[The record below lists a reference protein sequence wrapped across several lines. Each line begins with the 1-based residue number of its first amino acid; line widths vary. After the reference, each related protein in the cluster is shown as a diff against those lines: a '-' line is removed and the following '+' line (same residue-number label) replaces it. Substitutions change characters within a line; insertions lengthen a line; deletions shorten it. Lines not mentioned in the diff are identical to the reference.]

1 MARVTLS
8 SSISVPFTVA
18 ATPPVRPV
26 SEVSSSGMA
35 SSSLLVH
42 PTTPATQQTESA
54 VAIANLK
61 MRLVFISDTYRCRF
75 GSNIRIFYTHTRAC
89 TDYSYSRSLPFG
101 VSNIIMVNSFRY
113 ASIYKA
119 GNQLKQENIR
129 NVAIIAHVDHGKTTL
144 VDRLLWASHV
154 FRDNQQVE
162 ERVLD
167 SNDQERERG
176 ITILSKNIAIKYK
189 GVKINV
195 IDTPGHADFGGEVER
210 VLNMADG
217 ALLIVDAYEGPKP
230 QTRFVLSHAL
240 QRGLRIVVVVNKI
253 DRPNANPEEAVDKVF
268 DLMVELGATDEQ
280 LDFPVVYAS
289 AVNGYAR
296 FDPDDGNMDMV
307 PLLDTI
313 LEAIPSPDVDVDGP
327 VALQI
332 CTVDHSSYEGRI
344 GVGRLNSGKLHE
356 KENVLVV
363 KPDGAQNN
371 AQIRKLYTF
380 ENLGKIEE
388 SEASA
393 GDIVAVIG
401 IEDADIGDILTDPEN
416 PVEMDPISVEEPTM
430 AVVFEA
436 STSPL
441 VGREGDIVGA
451 RQLKERLM
459 REKES
464 NISMRINELEDK
476 SGIEVAGRGV
486 LHLSVLMETM
496 RREGFEFQ
504 VGRPRVVYKTSD
516 AGEKLEPI
524 EEATVDVPNEYSGKA
539 IEVMGTAGGIMDD
552 MASDETMTHLTFRI
566 PTRGTMGLKTRL
578 LNATHGEAMLF
589 HHFKEYGPFSGEM
602 AGRKNGGMIAMSTG
616 KAVAYA
622 LDTLQERG
630 RLFVGPGDECY
641 EGMIVGESAKEG
653 DMVVNV
659 EKSKNLGNQRSS
671 GADKAIQLTPPITFT
686 LEEALEYIQDDE
698 LVEITPESIRLR
710 KRLLSATD
718 RKKASKK

>member
-1 MARVTLS
+1 
-8 SSISVPFTVA
+8 
-18 ATPPVRPV
+18 
-26 SEVSSSGMA
+26 
-35 SSSLLVH
+35 
-42 PTTPATQQTESA
+42 
-54 VAIANLK
+54 
-61 MRLVFISDTYRCRF
+61 MR
-75 GSNIRIFYTHTRAC
+75 
-89 TDYSYSRSLPFG
+89 
-101 VSNIIMVNSFRY
+101 
-113 ASIYKA
+113 
-119 GNQLKQENIR
+119 QEHLR

-144 VDRLLWASHV
+144 VDRLLYTSGV
-154 FRDNQQVE
+154 FRKNQQVA

-176 ITILSKNIAIKYK
+176 ITILSKNIYIHYK
-189 GVKINV
+189 DVKINV

-240 QRGLRIVVVVNKI
+240 SRGLRIIVVVNKI
-253 DRPNANPEEAVDKVF
+253 DRPNADPEGAVDKVF
-268 DLMVELGATDEQ
+268 DLMVELGASDEQ
-280 LDFPVVYAS
+280 LDFPVIYAS

-296 FDPDDGNMDMV
+296 YSAEDDNMDMI

-313 LEAIPSPDVDVDGP
+313 LEEVPAPEVDPDAP
-327 VALQI
+327 VAMQI

-344 GVGRLNSGKLHE
+344 GVGRLRSGTLHE
-356 KENVLVV
+356 KEQVLVV
-363 KPDGAQNN
+363 KADGAQRN
-371 AQIRKLYTF
+371 AMIRKVYTF
-380 ENLGKIEE
+380 ENLGKAEVPE
-388 SEASA
+388 VHA

-401 IEDADIGDILTDPEN
+401 IEDADIGDVVTDREN
-416 PVEMDPISVEEPTM
+416 PVEMEPIAVEEPTM

-451 RQLKERLM
+451 RQLHERLM

-464 NISMRINELEDK
+464 NISMRITECEDG
-476 SGIEVAGRGV
+476 SGVEVAGRGV

-504 VGRPRVVYKTSD
+504 VGRPQVVYKID
-516 AGEKLEPI
+516 ENGNKLEPI
-524 EEATVDVPNEYSGKA
+524 EEATVDVPNDYAGKA
-539 IEVMGTAGGIMDD
+539 IEVMGTAGGIMED
-552 MASDETMTHLTFRI
+552 MVSDETMTHLTFRI
-566 PTRGTMGLKTRL
+566 PSRGTMGLKTRI
-578 LNATHGEAMLF
+578 LNATHGEAILF

-602 AGRKNGGMIAMSTG
+602 MGRRNGSMIAMSTG

-630 RLFVGPGDECY
+630 RMFVSPGDECY
-641 EGMIVGESAKEG
+641 EGMLVGESAKEG

-659 EKSKNLGNQRSS
+659 EKTKQLGNQRSS
-671 GADKAIQLTPPITFT
+671 TADKAIQLTPPITFT

-698 LVEITPESIRLR
+698 QVEVTPLSIRMR
-710 KRLLSATD
+710 KRILSTID
-718 RKKASKK
+718 RKKEAKRMMQG

>member
-1 MARVTLS
+1 M
-8 SSISVPFTVA
+8 
-18 ATPPVRPV
+18 
-26 SEVSSSGMA
+26 
-35 SSSLLVH
+35 
-42 PTTPATQQTESA
+42 
-54 VAIANLK
+54 
-61 MRLVFISDTYRCRF
+61 
-75 GSNIRIFYTHTRAC
+75 
-89 TDYSYSRSLPFG
+89 
-101 VSNIIMVNSFRY
+101 
-113 ASIYKA
+113 
-119 GNQLKQENIR
+119 KQENIR

-154 FRDNQQVE
+154 FRENQAVQ

-176 ITILSKNIAIKYK
+176 ITILSKNIAIDYK

-240 QRGLRIVVVVNKI
+240 EQGLRIVVVVNKI
-253 DRPNANPEEAVDKVF
+253 DRPNADPDGAVDKVF
-268 DLMVELGATDEQ
+268 DLMVELGASDEQ
-280 LDFPVVYAS
+280 LDFPVIYAS

-296 FDPDDGNMDMV
+296 YAYDDGNMDMV

-313 LEAIPSPDVDVDGP
+313 LKEIPAPDVDVDGP
-327 VALQI
+327 VALQV

-344 GVGRLNSGKLHE
+344 GIGRLHSGVMHE
-356 KENVLVV
+356 KEQVAVV
-363 KPDGAQNN
+363 KSDCTQYN
-371 AQIRKLYTF
+371 AQIRKVYTF
-380 ENLGKIEE
+380 DKLGKVEVP
-388 SEASA
+388 EAHA
-393 GDIVAVIG
+393 GDIIAVIG
-401 IEDADIGDILTDPEN
+401 VEDADIGDVITDPEN
-416 PVEMDPISVEEPTM
+416 PVEMPPIAVEEPTM
-430 AVVFEA
+430 AIVFEA

-441 VGREGDIVGA
+441 VGREGDIVGG

-464 NISMRINELEDK
+464 NISMRINETEDH
-476 SGIEVAGRGV
+476 SGVEVAGRGV

-504 VGRPRVVYKTSD
+504 VGRPQVVYKID
-516 AGEKLEPI
+516 ENGKKLEPI
-524 EEATVDVPNEYSGKA
+524 EEATVDVPNDYSGKA
-539 IEVMGTAGGIMDD
+539 IEVMGTAGGIMED
-552 MASDETMTHLTFRI
+552 MSSDENTTHLTFSI
-566 PTRGTMGLKTRL
+566 PSRGTMGLKTKI
-578 LNATHGEAMLF
+578 LNATHGEAILF
-589 HHFKEYGPFSGEM
+589 HHFREYGPYSGEM
-602 AGRKNGGMIAMSTG
+602 VGRKNGCMIAMSTG

-630 RLFVGPGDECY
+630 RLFVAPGDECY

-659 EKSKNLGNQRSS
+659 EKTKNLGNQRSS
-671 GADKAIQLTPPITFT
+671 TADKAIQLTPPRTFT
-686 LEEALEYIQDDE
+686 LEEALEYIEDDE
-698 LVEITPESIRLR
+698 LVEITPESIRMR

-718 RKKASKK
+718 RRKANKK

>member
-1 MARVTLS
+1 M
-8 SSISVPFTVA
+8 
-18 ATPPVRPV
+18 
-26 SEVSSSGMA
+26 
-35 SSSLLVH
+35 
-42 PTTPATQQTESA
+42 
-54 VAIANLK
+54 
-61 MRLVFISDTYRCRF
+61 
-75 GSNIRIFYTHTRAC
+75 
-89 TDYSYSRSLPFG
+89 
-101 VSNIIMVNSFRY
+101 
-113 ASIYKA
+113 
-119 GNQLKQENIR
+119 KQENIR

-176 ITILSKNIAIKYK
+176 ITILSKNISINYK

-240 QRGLRIVVVVNKI
+240 ERGLRIVVVVNKI
-253 DRPNANPEEAVDKVF
+253 DRPNADPEGAVDKVF
-268 DLMVELGATDEQ
+268 DLMVELGATDDQ

-296 FDPDDGNMDMV
+296 MTPDDGNMDMV

-313 LEAIPSPDVDVDGP
+313 VSEIPAPEVDIDGP
-327 VALQI
+327 VALQV

-344 GVGRLNSGKLHE
+344 GVGRLVSGTLHE
-356 KENVLVV
+356 KEQVLVV
-363 KPDGAQNN
+363 KADGTERR
-371 AQIRKLYTF
+371 AQIRKVYTF
-380 ENLGKIEE
+380 ENLGKAEVT
-388 SEASA
+388 AADA

-401 IEDADIGDILTDPEN
+401 IEDADIGDIITCPEN
-416 PVEMDPISVEEPTM
+416 PVEMAPIAVEEPTM

-441 VGREGDIVGA
+441 VGREGEIVGG

-504 VGRPRVVYKTSD
+504 VGRPRVVYKTADDGS
-516 AGEKLEPI
+516 KLEPI
-524 EEATVDVPNEYSGKA
+524 EEATVDVPNEYAGKA
-539 IEVMGTAGGIMDD
+539 IEVMGTAGGIMED
-552 MASDETMTHLTFRI
+552 MSSDETMTHLTFRI
-566 PTRGTMGLKTRL
+566 PSRGTMGLKTRI
-578 LNATHGEAMLF
+578 LNATRGEAMLF
-589 HHFKEYGPFSGEM
+589 HHFKEYGPYSGEM

-659 EKSKNLGNQRSS
+659 EKTKSLGNQRSS
-671 GADKAIQLTPPITFT
+671 SADKAIQLTPPITFT
-686 LEEALEYIQDDE
+686 LEEALEYIEDDE
-698 LVEITPESIRLR
+698 LVEVTPQSIRLR

-718 RKKASKK
+718 RKKAAKK

>member
-1 MARVTLS
+1 M
-8 SSISVPFTVA
+8 
-18 ATPPVRPV
+18 
-26 SEVSSSGMA
+26 
-35 SSSLLVH
+35 
-42 PTTPATQQTESA
+42 
-54 VAIANLK
+54 
-61 MRLVFISDTYRCRF
+61 
-75 GSNIRIFYTHTRAC
+75 
-89 TDYSYSRSLPFG
+89 
-101 VSNIIMVNSFRY
+101 
-113 ASIYKA
+113 
-119 GNQLKQENIR
+119 KQENIR

-154 FRDNQQVE
+154 FRENQQVE

-176 ITILSKNIAIKYK
+176 ITILSKNISITYK

-240 QRGLRIVVVVNKI
+240 ERGLRIVVVVNKI
-253 DRPNANPEEAVDKVF
+253 DRPNADPEGAVDKVF
-268 DLMVELGATDEQ
+268 DLMVELGASDEQ

-296 FDPDDGNMDMV
+296 LDPDDGNMDMV

-313 LEAIPSPDVDVDGP
+313 LDEIPAPDVDIDGP

-344 GVGRLNSGKLHE
+344 GVGRLSSGTLHE
-356 KENVLVV
+356 KEQVLVV
-363 KPDGAQNN
+363 KPDGAERR
-371 AQIRKLYTF
+371 AQIRKVYTF
-380 ENLGKIEE
+380 ENLGKAEVT
-388 SEASA
+388 AADA

-401 IEDADIGDILTDPEN
+401 IEDADIGDIITDPES
-416 PVEMDPISVEEPTM
+416 PVTEMAPIAVEEPTM

-441 VGREGDIVGA
+441 VGREGEIVGG

-504 VGRPRVVYKTSD
+504 VGRPRVVYKTAED
-516 AGEKLEPI
+516 GTKLEPI
-524 EEATVDVPNEYSGKA
+524 EEATVDVPNEYAGKA
-539 IEVMGTAGGIMDD
+539 IEVMGTAGGIMEH
-552 MASDETMTHLTFRI
+552 MASDETMTHLSFSI
-566 PTRGTMGLKTRL
+566 PSRGTMGLKTRI

-589 HHFKEYGPFSGEM
+589 HHFKEYGPYTGEM

-630 RLFVGPGDECY
+630 RLFVAPGDDCY

-659 EKSKNLGNQRSS
+659 EKTKNLGNQRSS
-671 GADKAIQLTPPITFT
+671 SADKAIQLTPPITFT
-686 LEEALEYIQDDE
+686 LEEALEYIEDDE
-698 LVEITPESIRLR
+698 LVDVTPQSVRLR

-718 RKKASKK
+718 RKKAKKN

>member
-1 MARVTLS
+1 M
-8 SSISVPFTVA
+8 
-18 ATPPVRPV
+18 
-26 SEVSSSGMA
+26 
-35 SSSLLVH
+35 
-42 PTTPATQQTESA
+42 
-54 VAIANLK
+54 
-61 MRLVFISDTYRCRF
+61 
-75 GSNIRIFYTHTRAC
+75 
-89 TDYSYSRSLPFG
+89 
-101 VSNIIMVNSFRY
+101 
-113 ASIYKA
+113 
-119 GNQLKQENIR
+119 KQENIR

-154 FRDNQQVE
+154 FRENQQVE

-176 ITILSKNIAIKYK
+176 ITILSKNISITYK

-240 QRGLRIVVVVNKI
+240 ERGLRIVVVVNKI
-253 DRPNANPEEAVDKVF
+253 DRPNADPEGAVDKVF
-268 DLMVELGATDEQ
+268 DLMVELGASDEQ

-296 FDPDDGNMDMV
+296 REPDDGNMDMV

-313 LEAIPSPDVDVDGP
+313 LDEIPAPDVDIDGP

-344 GVGRLNSGKLHE
+344 GVGRLSSGTLHE
-356 KENVLVV
+356 KEQVLVV
-363 KPDGAQNN
+363 KPDGAERR
-371 AQIRKLYTF
+371 AQIRKVYTF
-380 ENLGKIEE
+380 ENLGKAEVT
-388 SEASA
+388 AADA

-401 IEDADIGDILTDPEN
+401 IEDADIGDIITAPES
-416 PVEMDPISVEEPTM
+416 PVTEMAPIAVEEPTM

-441 VGREGDIVGA
+441 VGREGEIVGG

-504 VGRPRVVYKTSD
+504 VGRPRVVYKTAED
-516 AGEKLEPI
+516 GTKLEPI
-524 EEATVDVPNEYSGKA
+524 EEATVDEPNEYAGKA
-539 IEVMGTAGGIMDD
+539 IEVMGTAGGIMEH
-552 MASDETMTHLTFRI
+552 MASDETMTHLSFSI
-566 PTRGTMGLKTRL
+566 PSRGTMGLKTRI

-589 HHFKEYGPFSGEM
+589 HHFKEYGPYTGEM

-630 RLFVGPGDECY
+630 RLFVAPGDDCY

-659 EKSKNLGNQRSS
+659 EKTKNLGNQRSS
-671 GADKAIQLTPPITFT
+671 SADKAIQLTPPITFT
-686 LEEALEYIQDDE
+686 LEEALEYIEDDE
-698 LVEITPESIRLR
+698 LVEVTPQSVRLR

-718 RKKASKK
+718 RKKAKKN

>member
-1 MARVTLS
+1 M
-8 SSISVPFTVA
+8 
-18 ATPPVRPV
+18 
-26 SEVSSSGMA
+26 
-35 SSSLLVH
+35 
-42 PTTPATQQTESA
+42 Q
-54 VAIANLK
+54 
-61 MRLVFISDTYRCRF
+61 
-75 GSNIRIFYTHTRAC
+75 
-89 TDYSYSRSLPFG
+89 
-101 VSNIIMVNSFRY
+101 
-113 ASIYKA
+113 
-119 GNQLKQENIR
+119 QENIR

-154 FRDNQQVE
+154 FRENQQVE

-176 ITILSKNIAIKYK
+176 ITILSKNISINYK

-240 QRGLRIVVVVNKI
+240 ERGLRIVVVVNKI
-253 DRPNANPEEAVDKVF
+253 DRPNADPEGAVDKVF
-268 DLMVELGATDEQ
+268 DLMVELGASDEQ

-296 FDPDDGNMDMV
+296 LDPADGNMDMV

-313 LEAIPSPDVDVDGP
+313 LAEIPAPEVDPDGP
-327 VALQI
+327 LALQV

-344 GVGRLNSGKLHE
+344 GVGRLHSGTLRE

-363 KPDGAQNN
+363 KADGSERQAPV
-371 AQIRKLYTF
+371 RKVYTF
-380 ENLGKIEE
+380 ENLGKVEVP
-388 SEASA
+388 EAHA

-401 IEDADIGDILTDPEN
+401 IEDADIGDILTSPDN
-416 PVEMDPISVEEPTM
+416 PVEMEPIAVEEPTM

-436 STSPL
+436 SSSPL
-441 VGREGDIVGA
+441 VGREGEVVGA
-451 RQLKERLM
+451 RQLKERLL

-504 VGRPRVVYKTSD
+504 VGRPRVVYKKAEDGSR
-516 AGEKLEPI
+516 LEPI
-524 EEATVDVPNEYSGKA
+524 EEATVDVPSEYAGKV
-539 IEVMGTAGGIMDD
+539 IEVMGTAGGIMED

-566 PTRGTMGLKTRL
+566 PSRGTMGLKTRV
-578 LNATHGEAMLF
+578 LNVSHGEAVLF
-589 HHFKEYGPFSGEM
+589 HHFKEYGPYSGEM

-630 RLFVGPGDECY
+630 RLFVSPGDECY

-659 EKSKNLGNQRSS
+659 EKTKNLGNQRSS
-671 GADKAIQLTPPITFT
+671 TADKAIQLTPPITFT
-686 LEEALEYIQDDE
+686 LEEALEYIEDDE
-698 LVEITPESIRLR
+698 LVEVTPQSIRLR

-718 RKKASKK
+718 RKKAAKRA

>member
-1 MARVTLS
+1 M
-8 SSISVPFTVA
+8 
-18 ATPPVRPV
+18 
-26 SEVSSSGMA
+26 
-35 SSSLLVH
+35 
-42 PTTPATQQTESA
+42 QNQ
-54 VAIANLK
+54 NL
-61 MRLVFISDTYRCRF
+61 R
-75 GSNIRIFYTHTRAC
+75 NI
-89 TDYSYSRSLPFG
+89 
-101 VSNIIMVNSFRY
+101 
-113 ASIYKA
+113 
-119 GNQLKQENIR
+119 
-129 NVAIIAHVDHGKTTL
+129 AIIAHVDHGKTTL
-144 VDRLLWASHV
+144 VDEMLKQSGVYRE
-154 FRDNQQVE
+154 NQAVVD
-162 ERVLD
+162 RVMD
-167 SNDQERERG
+167 SNDLERERG
-176 ITILSKNIAIKYK
+176 ITITAKNTAVQY
-189 GVKINV
+189 GDVKINIV
-195 IDTPGHADFGGEVER
+195 DTPGHADFGGEVER

-240 QRGLRIVVVVNKI
+240 ERGLRIVVVVNKI
-253 DRPNANPEEAVDKVF
+253 DRPNADPEGAVDKVF

-296 FDPDDGNMDMV
+296 LAPDDGNMDMV

-313 LEAIPSPDVDVDGP
+313 LSEIPAPEVDVDGP
-327 VALQI
+327 VALQV

-344 GVGRLNSGKLHE
+344 GVGRLVSGTLHE
-356 KENVLVV
+356 KEQVLVV
-363 KPDGAQNN
+363 KADGTERR
-371 AQIRKLYTF
+371 AQIRKVYTF
-380 ENLGKIEE
+380 ENLGKAEVT
-388 SEASA
+388 AADA

-401 IEDADIGDILTDPEN
+401 IEDADIGDVITCPDN
-416 PVEMDPISVEEPTM
+416 PVEMAPIAVEEPTM

-436 STSPL
+436 SSSPL
-441 VGREGDIVGA
+441 VGREGEIVGG

-476 SGIEVAGRGV
+476 TGIEVAGRGV

-504 VGRPRVVYKTSD
+504 VGRPRVVYKTAADGS
-516 AGEKLEPI
+516 KLEPI
-524 EEATVDVPNEYSGKA
+524 EEATVDVPNEYAGKA
-539 IEVMGTAGGIMDD
+539 IEVMGTAGGIMED
-552 MASDETMTHLTFRI
+552 MSSDETITHLTFRI
-566 PTRGTMGLKTRL
+566 PSRGTMGLKTRI
-578 LNATHGEAMLF
+578 LNATRGEAMLF
-589 HHFKEYGPFSGEM
+589 HHFKEYGPYSGEM

-659 EKSKNLGNQRSS
+659 EKTKSLGNQRSS
-671 GADKAIQLTPPITFT
+671 SADKAIQLTPPITFT
-686 LEEALEYIQDDE
+686 LEEALEYIEDDE
-698 LVEITPESIRLR
+698 LVEVTPQSIRLR

>member
-1 MARVTLS
+1 M
-8 SSISVPFTVA
+8 
-18 ATPPVRPV
+18 
-26 SEVSSSGMA
+26 
-35 SSSLLVH
+35 
-42 PTTPATQQTESA
+42 
-54 VAIANLK
+54 
-61 MRLVFISDTYRCRF
+61 
-75 GSNIRIFYTHTRAC
+75 
-89 TDYSYSRSLPFG
+89 
-101 VSNIIMVNSFRY
+101 
-113 ASIYKA
+113 
-119 GNQLKQENIR
+119 KQEGLR

-144 VDRLLWASHV
+144 VDRLLWSSHV
-154 FRDNQQVE
+154 FRENQEVQ

-176 ITILSKNIAIKYK
+176 ITILSKNISIHYK

-240 QRGLRIVVVVNKI
+240 ERGLRIVVVVNKI
-253 DRPNANPEEAVDKVF
+253 DRPNADPEGAVDKVF
-268 DLMVELGATDEQ
+268 DLMVELGASDEQ

-296 FDPDDGNMDMV
+296 LEPDDGNMDMI

-313 LEAIPSPDVDVDGP
+313 INEIPCPDVDAEGP
-327 VALQI
+327 VALQV

-344 GVGRLNSGKLHE
+344 GVGRLHSGTLHE
-356 KENVLVV
+356 KEQVLVV
-363 KPDGAQNN
+363 QPDGNQYN
-371 AQIRKLYTF
+371 ATIRKVYTF
-380 ENLGKIEE
+380 ENLGKTEV
-388 SEASA
+388 SEAHA

-401 IEDADIGDILTDPEN
+401 VEAADIGDVITDPEN
-416 PVEMDPISVEEPTM
+416 PVEMEPIAVEEPTM

-464 NISMRINELEDK
+464 NISMRIDETEDK
-476 SGIEVAGRGV
+476 SGARVAGRGV

-504 VGRPRVVYKTSD
+504 VGRPQVVYKND
-516 AGEKLEPI
+516 EHGNKLEPI
-524 EEATVDVPNEYSGKA
+524 EEATVDVPNDYSGKA
-539 IEVMGTAGGIMDD
+539 IEVMGTAGGIMED
-552 MASDETMTHLTFRI
+552 MFSDESMTHLTFSI
-566 PTRGTMGLKTRL
+566 PSRGTMGLKTRI
-578 LNATHGEAMLF
+578 LNATHGEAVLF
-589 HHFKEYGPFSGEM
+589 HHFREYGPYSGEM
-602 AGRKNGGMIAMSTG
+602 DGRKNGCMIAMATD

-622 LDTLQERG
+622 LDTLQQRG
-630 RLFVGPGDECY
+630 RLFVKPGDECY

-659 EKSKNLGNQRSS
+659 SKTKNLGNQRSS
-671 GADKAIQLTPPITFT
+671 TADKAIQLTPPITFT
-686 LEEALEYIQDDE
+686 LEEALEYIEDDE
-698 LVEITPESIRLR
+698 LVEVTPESIRLR
-710 KRLLSATD
+710 KRILSTIE
-718 RKKASKK
+718 RKKANKK

>member
-1 MARVTLS
+1 M
-8 SSISVPFTVA
+8 
-18 ATPPVRPV
+18 
-26 SEVSSSGMA
+26 
-35 SSSLLVH
+35 
-42 PTTPATQQTESA
+42 
-54 VAIANLK
+54 
-61 MRLVFISDTYRCRF
+61 
-75 GSNIRIFYTHTRAC
+75 
-89 TDYSYSRSLPFG
+89 
-101 VSNIIMVNSFRY
+101 
-113 ASIYKA
+113 
-119 GNQLKQENIR
+119 KQENIR

-154 FRDNQQVE
+154 FRENQQVE

-176 ITILSKNIAIKYK
+176 ITILSKNISITYK

-240 QRGLRIVVVVNKI
+240 ERGLRIVVVVNKI
-253 DRPNANPEEAVDKVF
+253 DRPNADPEGAVDKVF
-268 DLMVELGATDEQ
+268 DLMVELGASDEQ

-296 FDPDDGNMDMV
+296 REPDDGNMDMV

-313 LEAIPSPDVDVDGP
+313 LDEIPAPDVDIDGP

-344 GVGRLNSGKLHE
+344 GVGRLSSGTLHE
-356 KENVLVV
+356 KEQVLVV
-363 KPDGAQNN
+363 KPDGAERR
-371 AQIRKLYTF
+371 AQIRKVYTF
-380 ENLGKIEE
+380 ENLGKAEVT
-388 SEASA
+388 AADA

-401 IEDADIGDILTDPEN
+401 IEDADIGDIITDPEN
-416 PVEMDPISVEEPTM
+416 PVREMAPIAVEEPTM

-441 VGREGDIVGA
+441 VGREGEIVGG

-504 VGRPRVVYKTSD
+504 VGRPRVVYKTAED
-516 AGEKLEPI
+516 GTKLEPI
-524 EEATVDVPNEYSGKA
+524 EEATVDVPNEYAGKA
-539 IEVMGTAGGIMDD
+539 IEVMGTAGGIMEH
-552 MASDETMTHLTFRI
+552 MASDETMTHLSFSI
-566 PTRGTMGLKTRL
+566 PSRGTMGLKTRI

-589 HHFKEYGPFSGEM
+589 HHFKEYGPYTGEM

-630 RLFVGPGDECY
+630 RLFVAPGDDCY
-641 EGMIVGESAKEG
+641 EGMVVGESAKEG

-659 EKSKNLGNQRSS
+659 EKTKNLGNQRSS
-671 GADKAIQLTPPITFT
+671 SADKAIQLTPPITFT
-686 LEEALEYIQDDE
+686 LEEALEYIEDDE
-698 LVEITPESIRLR
+698 LVEVTPQSVRLR

-718 RKKASKK
+718 RKKAKKN

>member
-1 MARVTLS
+1 M
-8 SSISVPFTVA
+8 
-18 ATPPVRPV
+18 
-26 SEVSSSGMA
+26 
-35 SSSLLVH
+35 
-42 PTTPATQQTESA
+42 
-54 VAIANLK
+54 
-61 MRLVFISDTYRCRF
+61 
-75 GSNIRIFYTHTRAC
+75 
-89 TDYSYSRSLPFG
+89 
-101 VSNIIMVNSFRY
+101 
-113 ASIYKA
+113 
-119 GNQLKQENIR
+119 KQENIR

-154 FRDNQQVE
+154 FRENQQVE

-176 ITILSKNIAIKYK
+176 ITILSKNISITYK

-240 QRGLRIVVVVNKI
+240 ERGLRIVMVVNKI
-253 DRPNANPEEAVDKVF
+253 DRPNADPEGAVDKVF
-268 DLMVELGATDEQ
+268 DLMVELGASDEQ

-296 FDPDDGNMDMV
+296 LDPDDGNMDMV

-313 LEAIPSPDVDVDGP
+313 LDEIPAPDVDIDGP

-344 GVGRLNSGKLHE
+344 GVGRLSSGTLHE
-356 KENVLVV
+356 KEQVLVV
-363 KPDGAQNN
+363 KPDGAERR
-371 AQIRKLYTF
+371 AQIRKVYTF
-380 ENLGKIEE
+380 ENLGKAEVT
-388 SEASA
+388 AADA

-401 IEDADIGDILTDPEN
+401 IEDADIGDIITDPEN
-416 PVEMDPISVEEPTM
+416 PVTEMAPIAVEEPTM

-441 VGREGDIVGA
+441 VGREGEIVGG

-504 VGRPRVVYKTSD
+504 VGRPRVVYKTAED
-516 AGEKLEPI
+516 GTKLEPI
-524 EEATVDVPNEYSGKA
+524 EEATVDVPNEYAGKA
-539 IEVMGTAGGIMDD
+539 IEVMGTAGGIMEH
-552 MASDETMTHLTFRI
+552 MASDETMTHLSFSI
-566 PTRGTMGLKTRL
+566 PSRGTMGLKTRI

-589 HHFKEYGPFSGEM
+589 HHFKEYGPYTGEM

-630 RLFVGPGDECY
+630 RLFVAPGDDCY

-659 EKSKNLGNQRSS
+659 EKTKNLGNQRSS
-671 GADKAIQLTPPITFT
+671 SADKAIQLTPPIAFT
-686 LEEALEYIQDDE
+686 LEEALEYIEDDE
-698 LVEITPESIRLR
+698 LVEVTPQSVRLR

-718 RKKASKK
+718 RKKAKKN

>member
-1 MARVTLS
+1 M
-8 SSISVPFTVA
+8 
-18 ATPPVRPV
+18 
-26 SEVSSSGMA
+26 
-35 SSSLLVH
+35 
-42 PTTPATQQTESA
+42 
-54 VAIANLK
+54 
-61 MRLVFISDTYRCRF
+61 
-75 GSNIRIFYTHTRAC
+75 
-89 TDYSYSRSLPFG
+89 
-101 VSNIIMVNSFRY
+101 
-113 ASIYKA
+113 
-119 GNQLKQENIR
+119 KQENLR

-154 FRDNQQVE
+154 FRENQHVE

-176 ITILSKNIAIKYK
+176 ITILSKNISISYK

-240 QRGLRIVVVVNKI
+240 ERGLRIVVVVNKI
-253 DRPNANPEEAVDKVF
+253 DRPNADPEGAVDKVF
-268 DLMVELGATDEQ
+268 DLMVELGASDEQ

-296 FDPDDGNMDMV
+296 LDPNDGNMDMV

-313 LEAIPSPDVDVDGP
+313 LSEIPAPDVDAEGP
-327 VALQI
+327 VALQV

-344 GVGRLNSGKLHE
+344 GVGRLHSGSLHE
-356 KENVLVV
+356 KEQVLVV
-363 KPDGAQNN
+363 KSDGGTYTAQV
-371 AQIRKLYTF
+371 RKVYTF
-380 ENLGKIEE
+380 ENLGKVEVPV
-388 SEASA
+388 AHA

-401 IEDADIGDILTDPEN
+401 IEDADIGDIITDPAN
-416 PVEMDPISVEEPTM
+416 PVEMEPIAVEEPTM

-441 VGREGDIVGA
+441 VGREGDIVGG

-464 NISMRINELEDK
+464 NISMRINETEDK
-476 SGIEVAGRGV
+476 TGVEVAGRGV

-504 VGRPRVVYKTSD
+504 VGRPQVVYKID
-516 AGEKLEPI
+516 ENGNKLEPI
-524 EEATVDVPNEYSGKA
+524 EEATIDVPNDYAGKA
-539 IEVMGTAGGIMDD
+539 IEVMGTSGGIMED
-552 MASDETMTHLTFRI
+552 MASDEAITHLTFRI
-566 PTRGTMGLKTRL
+566 PSRGTMGLKTRI
-578 LNATHGEAMLF
+578 LNATHGEAVLF
-589 HHFKEYGPFSGEM
+589 HHFKEYGPYSGEM

-630 RLFVGPGDECY
+630 RLFVAPGDECY
-641 EGMIVGESAKEG
+641 EGMIVGESAKDA

-659 EKSKNLGNQRSS
+659 EKTKNLGNQRSS
-671 GADKAIQLTPPITFT
+671 TADKAIQLTPPITFT
-686 LEEALEYIQDDE
+686 LEEALEYIEDDE
-698 LVEITPESIRLR
+698 LVEVTPQSIRLR

-718 RKKASKK
+718 RKKAAKR

>member
-1 MARVTLS
+1 M
-8 SSISVPFTVA
+8 
-18 ATPPVRPV
+18 
-26 SEVSSSGMA
+26 
-35 SSSLLVH
+35 
-42 PTTPATQQTESA
+42 
-54 VAIANLK
+54 
-61 MRLVFISDTYRCRF
+61 
-75 GSNIRIFYTHTRAC
+75 
-89 TDYSYSRSLPFG
+89 
-101 VSNIIMVNSFRY
+101 
-113 ASIYKA
+113 
-119 GNQLKQENIR
+119 KQENIR

-154 FRDNQQVE
+154 FRDNQQVA

-176 ITILSKNIAIKYK
+176 ITILSKNISITYK

-240 QRGLRIVVVVNKI
+240 ERGLRIVVVVNKI
-253 DRPNANPEEAVDKVF
+253 DRPNADPEGAVDKVF

-296 FDPDDGNMDMV
+296 LAPDDDNMDMV

-313 LEAIPSPDVDVDGP
+313 VSEIPAPEVDVDGP
-327 VALQI
+327 VALQV

-344 GVGRLNSGKLHE
+344 GVGRLASGTIHE
-356 KENVLVV
+356 KEQVLVV
-363 KPDGAQNN
+363 KADGTERR
-371 AQIRKLYTF
+371 AQIRKVYTF
-380 ENLGKIEE
+380 ENLGKAEVT
-388 SEASA
+388 AADA

-401 IEDADIGDILTDPEN
+401 IEDADIGDIITDPES
-416 PVEMDPISVEEPTM
+416 PVAMDPIAVEEPTM

-441 VGREGDIVGA
+441 VGREGEIVGG
-451 RQLKERLM
+451 RQLKERLL

-504 VGRPRVVYKTSD
+504 VGRPRVVYKTAEDGS
-516 AGEKLEPI
+516 KLEPI
-524 EEATVDVPNEYSGKA
+524 EEATVDVPNEYAGKA
-539 IEVMGTAGGIMDD
+539 IEVMGQAGGIMEE
-552 MASDETMTHLTFRI
+552 MSSDETMTHLIFSI
-566 PTRGTMGLKTRL
+566 PSRGTMGLKTRI
-578 LNATHGEAMLF
+578 LNATRGEAMLF
-589 HHFKEYGPFSGEM
+589 HHFKEYGPFTGEM

-659 EKSKNLGNQRSS
+659 EKTKSLGNQRSS
-671 GADKAIQLTPPITFT
+671 SADKAIQLTPPITFT
-686 LEEALEYIQDDE
+686 LEEALEYIEDDE
-698 LVEITPESIRLR
+698 LVEVTPQSIRLR

-718 RKKASKK
+718 RKKAAKK

>member
-1 MARVTLS
+1 M
-8 SSISVPFTVA
+8 
-18 ATPPVRPV
+18 
-26 SEVSSSGMA
+26 
-35 SSSLLVH
+35 
-42 PTTPATQQTESA
+42 
-54 VAIANLK
+54 
-61 MRLVFISDTYRCRF
+61 
-75 GSNIRIFYTHTRAC
+75 
-89 TDYSYSRSLPFG
+89 
-101 VSNIIMVNSFRY
+101 
-113 ASIYKA
+113 
-119 GNQLKQENIR
+119 KQENIR

-144 VDRLLWASHV
+144 VDRLLWSSHV
-154 FRDNQQVE
+154 FRENQQVE

-176 ITILSKNIAIKYK
+176 ITILSKNISITYK

-240 QRGLRIVVVVNKI
+240 ERGLRIVVVVNKI
-253 DRPNANPEEAVDKVF
+253 DRPNADPEGAVDKVF
-268 DLMVELGATDEQ
+268 DLMVELGASDEQ

-296 FDPDDGNMDMV
+296 MTPDDGNMDMI

-313 LEAIPSPDVDVDGP
+313 LAEIPAPDVDIDGP
-327 VALQI
+327 VALQV

-344 GVGRLNSGKLHE
+344 GVGRLSSGTIHE
-356 KENVLVV
+356 KEQVLVV
-363 KPDGAQNN
+363 KPDGTERR
-371 AQIRKLYTF
+371 AQIRKVYTF
-380 ENLGKIEE
+380 ENLGKAEVT
-388 SEASA
+388 AADA

-401 IEDADIGDILTDPEN
+401 IEDADIGDIITDPEN
-416 PVEMDPISVEEPTM
+416 PVEMAAIKVEEPTM

-441 VGREGDIVGA
+441 VGREGDIVGG

-476 SGIEVAGRGV
+476 TGIEVAGRGV

-504 VGRPRVVYKTSD
+504 VGRPRVVYKTADDGS
-516 AGEKLEPI
+516 KLEPI
-524 EEATVDVPNEYSGKA
+524 EEATVDVPNEYAGKA
-539 IEVMGTAGGIMDD
+539 IEVMGTAGGIMED
-552 MASDETMTHLTFRI
+552 MAQDETMTHLTFRI
-566 PTRGTMGLKTRL
+566 PSRGTMGLKTRI
-578 LNATHGEAMLF
+578 LNATHGEAVLF

-630 RLFVGPGDECY
+630 RLFVSPGDECY

-659 EKSKNLGNQRSS
+659 EKTKNLGNQRSS
-671 GADKAIQLTPPITFT
+671 SADKAIQLTPPITFT
-686 LEEALEYIQDDE
+686 LEEALEYIEDDE
-698 LVEITPESIRLR
+698 LVEVTPESIRLR

-718 RKKASKK
+718 RKKAAKK